1 MANYISIPIL
11 DELVHFAEQDSKYED
26 AVKAM
31 SSSIL
36 VHYFPP
42 LKGFSVVSEQNRN
55 NHYADYIVL
64 RIQRRFPGDRGIVDH
79 TVVEAKKKDRSIGRI
94 AWTARKC
101 TWELEQRVWTLLG
114 SADSRRRV
122 HVLQISSTSTRQQS
136 SSSLGTSTGTKYL
149 SCTAWFRNNWL
160 DVATYDTTRH
170 PAHSRLMRTGKWQFC
185 NARSKIA
192 RGICI

>member
-79 TVVEAKKKDRSIGRI
+79 TVVEAKKKRPIHWTDR
-94 AWTARKC
+94 
-101 TWELEQRVWTLLG
+101 LN
-114 SADSRRRV
+114 
-122 HVLQISSTSTRQQS
+122 SSKMHLRTRTPSLDVVGLCWFEAS
-136 SSSLGTSTGTKYL
+136 SSCSTNIINIDPSTIVFFPGDIN
-149 SCTAWFRNNWL
+149 R
-160 DVATYDTTRH
+160 D
-170 PAHSRLMRTGKWQFC
+170 
-185 NARSKIA
+185 KIL
-192 RGICI
+192 IMYSVIQK

>member
-79 TVVEAKKKDRSIGRI
+79 TVVEAKKQTDPLDGS
-94 AWTARKC
+94 
-101 TWELEQRVWTLLG
+101 LEQLENALENSNNEFGRCWALLIRG
-114 SADSRRRV
+114 VEFMFYKYHQHRPVNNRLLPWGHQPGQNTYHVQRDSEIIDWMLRRM
-122 HVLQISSTSTRQQS
+122 IQQ
-136 SSSLGTSTGTKYL
+136 
-149 SCTAWFRNNWL
+149 
-160 DVATYDTTRH
+160 DTPPIR
-170 PAHSRLMRTGKWQFC
+170 A
-185 NARSKIA
+185 
-192 RGICI
+192 

>member
-11 DELVHFAEQDSKYED
+11 DELVRFAEQDSRYED

-42 LKGFSVVSEQNRN
+42 LNGFSVVSEHNRN

-79 TVVEAKKKDRSIGRI
+79 TVVEAKKQTDPLDGS
-94 AWTARKC
+94 
-101 TWELEQRVWTLLG
+101 LEQLENALENSNTEFGRCWALLIRG
-114 SADSRRRV
+114 VEFMFYEYHQHRPVNNRLLPWGHQPGQNTYHVRRDSEIIDWMLRRMV
-122 HVLQISSTSTRQQS
+122 QQ
-136 SSSLGTSTGTKYL
+136 
-149 SCTAWFRNNWL
+149 
-160 DVATYDTTRH
+160 DTPPIR
-170 PAHSRLMRTGKWQFC
+170 A
-185 NARSKIA
+185 
-192 RGICI
+192 

>member
-1 MANYISIPIL
+1 MANYISIPML

-79 TVVEAKKKDRSIGRI
+79 TVVEAKKQTDPLDGS
-94 AWTARKC
+94 
-101 TWELEQRVWTLLG
+101 LEQLENALENSNTEFGRCWALLIRG
-114 SADSRRRV
+114 VEFMFYKYHQHRPVNNRLLPWGHQPGQNTYHVQRDSEIIDWMLRRM
-122 HVLQISSTSTRQQS
+122 IQQDNPPIR
-136 SSSLGTSTGTKYL
+136 
-149 SCTAWFRNNWL
+149 A
-160 DVATYDTTRH
+160 
-170 PAHSRLMRTGKWQFC
+170 
-185 NARSKIA
+185 
-192 RGICI
+192 

>member
-11 DELVHFAEQDSKYED
+11 DELVHFAEQDFKYED
-26 AVKAM
+26 AVKAV

-79 TVVEAKKKDRSIGRI
+79 TVVEAEKQADLLYPRLVLLNCLYFFSLRSSVHTTTGCG
-94 AWTARKC
+94 K
-101 TWELEQRVWTLLG
+101 QG
-114 SADSRRRV
+114 FPSA
-122 HVLQISSTSTRQQS
+122 QP
-136 SSSLGTSTGTKYL
+136 YL
-149 SCTAWFRNNWL
+149 SHT
-160 DVATYDTTRH
+160 
-170 PAHSRLMRTGKWQFC
+170 PAG
-185 NARSKIA
+185 
-192 RGICI
+192 